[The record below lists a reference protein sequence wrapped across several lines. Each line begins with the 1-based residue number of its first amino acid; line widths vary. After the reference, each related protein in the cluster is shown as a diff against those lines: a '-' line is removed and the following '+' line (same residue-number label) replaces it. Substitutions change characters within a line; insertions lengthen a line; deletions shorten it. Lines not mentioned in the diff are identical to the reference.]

1 MADRQP
7 SPVVAGALAI
17 VVPGRPP
24 NWGNLRLG
32 WADRHRL
39 VANRKALVRISAR
52 AALSRA
58 RLAPAATACRV
69 EATVFIAGRQFDPDN
84 LWASLKADIDG
95 LVAAGL
101 LVDDSP
107 TWCRLE
113 VEQVSA
119 PRRGQRV
126 EYHVTRLTAS
136 PAGVG
141 QGQPSPGHG
150 LVLQDPGSGSGHR
163 TGERNAPAG
172 AEGCC
177 PACGEPLPPR
187 IPGPGGRPR
196 VYCSRSCRS
205 RAHLRQGRGLPV
217 DLPKQPSSGRRR
229 LGAPRL

>member
-1 MADRQP
+1 MIVPGPPNQLM
-7 SPVVAGALAI
+7 V

-24 NWGNLRLG
+24 SLGNLRLG

-39 VANRKALVRISAR
+39 VANRKALVRILAR

-58 RLAPAATACRV
+58 RLAPAATACLV
-69 EATVFIAGRQFDPDN
+69 EATVFIAGRQFDTDN

-95 LVAAGL
+95 LVAAGVL
-101 LVDDSP
+101 RDDSP
-107 TWCRLE
+107 AWCRLE
-113 VEQVSA
+113 VEQVRA

-136 PAGVG
+136 PAGG
-141 QGQPSPGHG
+141 GRGQPSPGQEV
-150 LVLQDPGSGSGHR
+150 VLQHPGSGSGHR

-172 AEGCC
+172 AERRC

-205 RAHLRQGRGLPV
+205 RAHLRQSRGLPV
-217 DLPKQPSSGRRR
+217 DLPKQPPSGRRR
-229 LGAPRL
+229 LGAPRR